1 MKDKLLPNALL
12 AVYSLYLEP
21 LTEVFEELM
30 NTKDFINIQ
39 LFDTFMRQY
48 QVLKN
53 RTHPM
58 MSMDG
63 FGGYVLHAIRVV

>member
-1 MKDKLLPNALL
+1 MA
-12 AVYSLYLEP
+12 
-21 LTEVFEELM
+21 
-30 NTKDFINIQ
+30 TKDFINIQ
-39 LFDTFMRQY
+39 LFDTFTRQY

-63 FGGYVLHAIRVV
+63 FGGYVLHAIKVVWMCMIYNIRSTEIMFDII